1 MSRTKKSKPSGSKK
15 TAKPAAAV
23 DVDAKLA
30 ENEAKTTKAVA
41 VVEKPAEKAKTAEK
55 LVEKTAALAIN
66 PGQVTPYKLDKA
78 QTLKAA
84 RALLKHIAAEET
96 SEGKTNLL
104 ADPSNPADSAIPLW
118 LVLTTKKYIS
128 DQRSLKPTQI
138 ALPTPIL
145 PPTTTLCLIVKDPQR
160 HFKDAVTAAG
170 LENVITKVVGISK
183 LKKKFKTFESRRQL
197 CDSHDIFIAD
207 DRIVTMLP
215 TALGSVF
222 YKKTAKVPIAVKVA
236 DNDKPDQLKKIVQK
250 VLDSTVAHLAAS
262 ATTSVRVSLS
272 THTPEQVVENV
283 AAVVDALA
291 EKKIPG
297 GFKNI
302 KSLHIKSPNSASL
315 PIYVAVDLYGDEDV
329 LKPEEEAERLRKI
342 EEKNQQRKDRKE
354 ARSLKRKGLSETKPV
369 DDDKVVEAP
378 AAKKVKKAK
387 VEEAKE

>member
-1 MSRTKKSKPSGSKK
+1 
-15 TAKPAAAV
+15 
-23 DVDAKLA
+23 
-30 ENEAKTTKAVA
+30 
-41 VVEKPAEKAKTAEK
+41 
-55 LVEKTAALAIN
+55 
-66 PGQVTPYKLDKA
+66 
-78 QTLKAA
+78 
-84 RALLKHIAAEET
+84 LLKHIAAEET
-96 SEGKTNLL
+96 SEGKPNLL

-236 DNDKPDQLKKIVQK
+236 DHDKPDQLKKIVQK

-315 PIYVAVDLYGDEDV
+315 PIYVAADLYGDEDV